1 MEKDKA
7 LRKHLVELLKG
18 DQAHADFETA
28 IKGMPANL
36 RGKIPAGAEH
46 SPWQLLEHM
55 RLAQWDILEFARNPD
70 HVSPK
75 WPEGYWPKSPAPP
88 NKDAWEKTAKA
99 FRDDHKAL
107 VDLVKD
113 ESTNLFAKIPRGDG
127 QTVLREILLAAD
139 HTAYHLGAFIL
150 LRRML
155 GAWNE

>member
-1 MEKDKA
+1 
-7 LRKHLVELLKG
+7 
-18 DQAHADFETA
+18 
-28 IKGMPANL
+28 
-36 RGKIPAGAEH
+36 
-46 SPWQLLEHM
+46 M
-55 RLAQWDILEFARNPD
+55 RLAQWDILEFTRNPD

-88 NKDAWEKTAKA
+88 NRDAWEKTAKA
-99 FRDDHKAL
+99 FRADHKAL
-107 VDLVKD
+107 VDLVED
-113 ESTNLFAKIPRGDG
+113 ESTDLFAKIPHGDG